1 MAHRLYRLGRFAF
14 DHKWSVVAAW
24 LAVLVVTGFMAV
36 TMSKPMQDSLT
47 IPNTPAEQ
55 ARAMAAELFAGEPA
69 DAVADVTMVIG
80 APDGSTLNDGPAATA
95 VQRLVDDLQG
105 LPQLS
110 TTSTIADP
118 VQAAEVQTELLVA
131 NALENG
137 VSEDRARSDAAAVS
151 PLSADGAVGTVEWSF
166 DVTDAADVSEDTKA
180 RGETIA
186 ETARSSG
193 LDIGYFGPGME
204 SSSVIDPTSE
214 LIGLVVAAV
223 VLIFTFGSLVAAGLP
238 LITAVVGVAIGVLGV
253 VAATAFT
260 DLGSTTPLLATML
273 GLAVGID
280 YALFV
285 LSRYRH
291 ELGEV
296 SDRREAVGRA
306 VGTAGSSIVFAGA
319 TVVIALAALAVVGI
333 PFLTSMGIAAA
344 ATVAVAVLIALTL
357 LPALIGVFGRRAFAG
372 RIPGVGAASEPTVE
386 RNTLGRRWIGVVRA
400 APFRALVAGVV
411 ALVLLALPVTHLAMA
426 LPSDATAAV
435 GTPARE
441 GSDLIER
448 GFGAGRNAPLLMV
461 IDAEE
466 AQSPDAFERV
476 IEWASDVPGVVGA
489 QLIGTNDAGDGARVL
504 ITPSGGP
511 NDESTKTLLSDLR
524 GGTADVEAATGTKI
538 GVTGIVAVQTDVTD
552 RLSNALPVYLLIV
565 VGLAFLLLT
574 VVFGSI
580 VVPLTAAAGFLLS
593 VGATFGVTVLL
604 FQDGLFGL
612 FSPAPL
618 ASSMPIFL
626 IGIVFGLAMDYHVFL
641 VSRMK
646 ESYSRGGEA
655 TTAVVEG
662 FTQSARVVT
671 AAALIMVSVFAAFV
685 AQDDLFIQSM
695 GFALATAVF
704 LDAFV
709 VRMTII
715 PAAMLLL
722 GERAWW
728 MPRALR
734 AVLPRIDIDGESLV
748 DKPSSMPTDSEVRPN
763 TPDAK
768 PSVFTQG

>member
-180 RGETIA
+180 RVETIA

-357 LPALIGVFGRRAFAG
+357 LPALIGVRKKSIRWAHPGRRRGERTYRRTKYSRPQMDRCRAG
-372 RIPGVGAASEPTVE
+372 RTVPCARRRRRSSRFACTTGDPFGHGAAL
-386 RNTLGRRWIGVVRA
+386 RCNG
-400 APFRALVAGVV
+400 
-411 ALVLLALPVTHLAMA
+411 
-426 LPSDATAAV
+426 
-435 GTPARE
+435 
-441 GSDLIER
+441 GSGNPCSR
-448 GFGAGRNAPLLMV
+448 GFG
-461 IDAEE
+461 
-466 AQSPDAFERV
+466 
-476 IEWASDVPGVVGA
+476 SDRTRLRCRTKCSTA
-489 QLIGTNDAGDGARVL
+489 HGDRCR
-504 ITPSGGP
+504 GGP
-511 NDESTKTLLSDLR
+511 VSGRLR
-524 GGTADVEAATGTKI
+524 AR
-538 GVTGIVAVQTDVTD
+538 D
-552 RLSNALPVYLLIV
+552 R
-565 VGLAFLLLT
+565 VG
-574 VVFGSI
+574 FG
-580 VVPLTAAAGFLLS
+580 
-593 VGATFGVTVLL
+593 
-604 FQDGLFGL
+604 
-612 FSPAPL
+612 
-618 ASSMPIFL
+618 
-626 IGIVFGLAMDYHVFL
+626 
-641 VSRMK
+641 R
-646 ESYSRGGEA
+646 SRGRGRP
-655 TTAVVEG
+655 VD
-662 FTQSARVVT
+662 RN
-671 AAALIMVSVFAAFV
+671 
-685 AQDDLFIQSM
+685 
-695 GFALATAVF
+695 
-704 LDAFV
+704 
-709 VRMTII
+709 
-715 PAAMLLL
+715 
-722 GERAWW
+722 ERC
-728 MPRALR
+728 R
-734 AVLPRIDIDGESLV
+734 
-748 DKPSSMPTDSEVRPN
+748 
-763 TPDAK
+763 
-768 PSVFTQG
+768 

>member
-1 MAHRLYRLGRFAF
+1 MAQRLYRLGRFAF
-14 DHKWSVVAAW
+14 DHKWSFVAGWVLVLLVTGAVAA
-24 LAVLVVTGFMAV
+24 

-55 ARAMAAELFAGEPA
+55 ARTMSTDLFAGEPPEA
-69 DAVADVTMVIG
+69 AADVTMVVG
-80 APDGSTLNDGPAATA
+80 APEGATLLDSDVAAA
-95 VQRLVDDLQG
+95 VDRLVSDLQR
-105 LPQLS
+105 LPQLAS
-110 TTSTIADP
+110 DSMIVDP
-118 VQAAEVQTELLVA
+118 VTAADTQTDVLVA
-131 NALENG
+131 GALERG
-137 VSEDRARSDAAAVS
+137 ASEESARSDAAAVS
-151 PLSADGAVGTVEWSF
+151 PLSGDRTVGTVEWAF
-166 DVTDAADVSEDTKA
+166 DVTDAADVTEDTKNQVSSIASNA
-180 RGETIA
+180 RDA
-186 ETARSSG
+186 G
-193 LDIGYFGPGME
+193 LRVGYLGAGVE
-204 SSSVIDPTSE
+204 DASIIDPTSE
-214 LIGLVVAAV
+214 LIGLAVAAIILV
-223 VLIFTFGSLVAAGLP
+223 FTFGSLVAAGLP
-238 LITAVVGVAIGVLGV
+238 LLTAVVGVGIGVLGV
-253 VAATAFT
+253 VAGTAFV

-280 YALFV
+280 YALFI

-291 ELGEV
+291 ELSDVG
-296 SDRREAVGRA
+296 DRREAVARA

-333 PFLTSMGIAAA
+333 PFLTSMGLAAA

-357 LPALIGVFGRRAFAG
+357 LPALIGVFGATTFAG
-372 RIPGVGAASEPTVE
+372 RIPGVGANTEPNFG
-386 RNTLGRRWIGVVRA
+386 RNTLGRRWIGVVQA
-400 APFRALVAGVV
+400 APIRSLVAGVA

-426 LPSDATAAV
+426 LPSDATAA
-435 GTPARE
+435 E
-441 GSDLIER
+441 GSPQRAAAEMIEE

-461 IDAEE
+461 IDARG
-466 AQSPDAFERV
+466 ADATTAFASV
-476 IEWASDVPGVVGA
+476 VGWASEVPGVVGA
-489 QLIGTNDAGDGARVL
+489 QILALNDAGDGARVL

-511 NDESTKTLLSDLR
+511 NDDSTKALLSELR
-524 GGTADVEAATGTKI
+524 DGTADIESETGTRI

-552 RLSNALPVYLLIV
+552 RLMTALPIYLFIV
-565 VGLAFLLLT
+565 VGLAFVLLT

-580 VVPLTAAAGFLLS
+580 VVPVTAAAGFLLS

-612 FSPAPL
+612 FTAAPL

-646 ESYSRGGEA
+646 ESYSHGADA

-662 FTQSARVVT
+662 FTHGARVVT

-715 PAAMLLL
+715 PAAMFLL
-722 GERAWW
+722 GRRAWW
-728 MPRALR
+728 LPQPLAK
-734 AVLPRIDIDGESLV
+734 VLPRIDIDGESLNM
-748 DKPSSMPTDSEVRPN
+748 DARSGAQRSEHTDQDVELDSGSRV
-763 TPDAK
+763 
-768 PSVFTQG
+768 